1 MAKQTLTALASM
13 GANRL
18 KANFAVQN
26 ANITAANA
34 NFTELYADLTTAEGE
49 IDTLQSD
56 LTTAEGEIDT
66 LQSDLT
72 TAEGEIDTLQS
83 SLTTAEGEIDTLQAE
98 VLQTSVIVTDATLD
112 LSTPTAGEHT
122 YILNKSD
129 GIVTVTLGDPSGIK
143 SIYHFIAGQAQ
154 ANVIDQSSGSGF
166 NAAGG
171 DYDTGTF
178 GGAVGDRISVVA
190 AGDKWYVVGN
200 LNVTIGAGS

>member
-34 NFTELYADLTTAEGE
+34 NFTELYTDLTTAEGE
-49 IDTLQSD
+49 IDTLQ
-56 LTTAEGEIDT
+56 T
-66 LQSDLT
+66 DLT

>member
-34 NFTELYADLTTAEGE
+34 NFTELYTDLTTAEGE

-72 TAEGEIDTLQS
+72 TAEGEIDTLQ
-83 SLTTAEGEIDTLQAE
+83 AQG
-98 VLQTSVIVTDATLD
+98 LQTPVVVTDATLD
-112 LSTPTAGEHT
+112 LSTTTAGTH
-122 YILNKSD
+122 YYLLSKAD
-129 GIVTVTLGDPSGIK
+129 GATTVTLGDPS
-143 SIYHFIAGQAQ
+143 SIDGAVYVFFAGTPQAHI
-154 ANVIDQSSGSGF
+154 IDNSSGSGF
-166 NAAGG
+166 NGG
-171 DYDTGTF
+171 GGTLDTGTF
-178 GGAVGDRISVVA
+178 GGAVGDMIKVVA
-190 AGDKWYVVGN
+190 LGDTWFVEDN
-200 LNVTIGAGS
+200 TNVTIGAGS